1 MKLLKVDMLNQL
13 QSKKTEIPPV
23 AKPEPRP
30 VIHHN
35 EPVQELEPVIE
46 PKIEKRPEPVRNNDW
61 DDEMEIPTFLR
72 NKRR

>member
-1 MKLLKVDMLNQL
+1 MLNQL

-35 EPVQELEPVIE
+35 EPVQEPEPVIE
-46 PKIEKRPEPVRNNDW
+46 PKIEKDQNQL
-61 DDEMEIPTFLR
+61 EITTGMMKWKYQLS
-72 NKRR
+72 